1 MDSKFKSW
9 KPNKE
14 TWLNQVTPRQKTA
27 YPHEMKCE
35 PVLNDLG
42 EEIAQKPYPYDPTVT
57 WEDDKNKVVQPY
69 LSLDPA
75 NPDAFAAAAAV
86 MESVNETKTSGLS
99 PIGSDDADTMTIIS
113 NEIINS
119 SKK

>member
-1 MDSKFKSW
+1 MDSKLKSW
-9 KPNKE
+9 KPNE
-14 TWLNQVTPRQKTA
+14 MTWLNSVKPRQKTA

-42 EEIAQKPYPYDPTVT
+42 EEIAQIPCPYDPTVP
-57 WEDDKNKVVQPY
+57 WDDDKNKVAQPY

-75 NPDAFAAAAAV
+75 NSDAFAAAAAV
-86 MESVNETKTSGLS
+86 MESANDIKTSGLS

-119 SKK
+119 YKK